1 MILGGSR
8 GRCDGWGAGETL
20 WVSLGFT
27 KGAEQGSQMRSA
39 RGKQLLR
46 LQWFCAPAWLRVG
59 AGSTFGARGFEGQ
72 PLGEGEAEGGSGVPQ
87 RESVLARVGGH
98 SSLWVCLCACLE
110 GVCVCVCVCVRV
122 CERDQDCL

>member
-1 MILGGSR
+1 M
-8 GRCDGWGAGETL
+8 
-20 WVSLGFT
+20 SLGFT

-72 PLGEGEAEGGSGVPQ
+72 PLGEGPGEAEGGPGAPPEGKCTGEGGGSLQPVGLPLCLSG
-87 RESVLARVGGH
+87 GC
-98 SSLWVCLCACLE
+98 VC
-110 GVCVCVCVCVRV
+110 GYVCVSV
-122 CERDQDCL
+122 

>member
-1 MILGGSR
+1 M
-8 GRCDGWGAGETL
+8 
-20 WVSLGFT
+20 SLGFT

-72 PLGEGEAEGGSGVPQ
+72 PLGEGPGEAEGGPGVPQ
-87 RESVLARVGGH
+87 RESVLGRVGG
-98 SSLWVCLCACLE
+98 SLQPVGLPLCLS
-110 GVCVCVCVCVRV
+110 GGCVCVRV
-122 CERDQDCL
+122 CVCESV